1 MKVYESSHPTK
12 RDFTKVPQIKIKN
25 SQLVHSGFKV
35 GKEFAVVYQ
44 PGKITLVLVD
54 KEGSNHQFYKAMS
67 FKLTNHINQSI
78 KNGMHRQK
86 VGIQS
91 VHFRYNDSGILE
103 KCRNE
108 KSPKTYCFK
117 AFLSG
122 ADETRTRDLLRDRQ
136 AF

>member
-54 KEGSNHQFYKAMS
+54 KEGSNH
-67 FKLTNHINQSI
+67 
-78 KNGMHRQK
+78 
-86 VGIQS
+86 
-91 VHFRYNDSGILE
+91 
-103 KCRNE
+103 
-108 KSPKTYCFK
+108 
-117 AFLSG
+117 
-122 ADETRTRDLLRDRQ
+122 
-136 AF
+136 